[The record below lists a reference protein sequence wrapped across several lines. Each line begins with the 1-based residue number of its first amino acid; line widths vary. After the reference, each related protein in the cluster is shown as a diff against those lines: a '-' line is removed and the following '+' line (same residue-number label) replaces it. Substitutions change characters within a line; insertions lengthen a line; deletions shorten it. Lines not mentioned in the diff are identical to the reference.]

1 MSLLDLD
8 SLEGKEVSQEWGLG
22 YMSDVADA
30 IEKEARNASVTMTVD
45 KKTREELNREQ
56 DEELAKKEAEAD
68 RKRENRNQALRD
80 ISEGMVDLAKATGK
94 GIKEIAR
101 VAYNLALGEDKS
113 KKDDSDSKDKEHTQD
128 KD

>member
-8 SLEGKEVSQEWGLG
+8 SLEKEEVSQEWGLG
-22 YMSDVADA
+22 YMNDVAKA

-56 DEELAKKEAEAD
+56 DEELAKKEAESD
-68 RKRENRNQALRD
+68 RKRENRNQAVRD
-80 ISEGMVDLAKATGK
+80 IAEGIVDTAKATGR

-101 VAYNLALGEDKS
+101 IAYNLALGEAKS
-113 KKDDSDSKDKEHTQD
+113 KEDDSDSKDKERD
-128 KD
+128 KNKD

>member
-8 SLEGKEVSQEWGLG
+8 SLEKEEVSQEWGLG
-22 YMSDVADA
+22 YMNDVAKA

-68 RKRENRNQALRD
+68 RKRENRNQAVRD
-80 ISEGMVDLAKATGK
+80 IAEGIVDTAKATGRS
-94 GIKEIAR
+94 IKEIAR
-101 VAYNLALGEDKS
+101 IAYNLALGEAKS
-113 KKDDSDSKDKEHTQD
+113 KEDDSDSKDKERD
-128 KD
+128 KNKD